1 MRGRAL
7 WMLAAWLL
15 ALTAWATG
23 QAVRVKM
30 KNGDVLSGTLV
41 ALDGSRAVF
50 RTDYAPGLE
59 LPLERVAEVTGN
71 AAVRLQLDDDTTLR
85 TTLTGWADGVFHLAS
100 GDHTFTLAQARVR
113 GIALEPAAA
122 EPTTDL
128 RAIAVRVDGLDE
140 VRPKRWSGA
149 VNFGYTLARGNASSD
164 DLYLRTAARYARQ
177 RDTFSASAHTLY
189 GVLNEATS
197 RNEVY
202 GSFRYDYKLPKRY
215 FVFGSVSGEYDE
227 VEGIDLRHTW
237 NAGVGYSLI
246 TRPALSLDVGTG
258 VGFLQEVYPSLSN
271 RSDGSTLL
279 EGHLNWKLNDRVA
292 FTQNLLVI
300 PYLTGDSRYRTILDA
315 TLNLTVNRMFK
326 FNIGMLNRYDS
337 RPLPDVEHND
347 FTMFT
352 GVGWIF

>member
-1 MRGRAL
+1 MS
-7 WMLAAWLL
+7 WMLVAGLL
-15 ALTAWATG
+15 ALTAWAPG

-30 KNGDVLSGTLV
+30 KNGDTLSGTLV
-41 ALDGSRAVF
+41 ALDVSRAVL
-50 RTDYAPGLE
+50 RTDYAPSLD
-59 LPLERVAEVTGN
+59 LALERVAEVTGS
-71 AAVRLQLDDDTTLR
+71 AAVRLRLDDDTTLQ
-85 TTLTGWADGVFHLAS
+85 TTLTGWVDGVFRLAS
-100 GDHTFTLAQARVR
+100 GDQTFTLTLARVR
-113 GIALEPAAA
+113 DIVLEPAAA
-122 EPTTDL
+122 EPATDL
-128 RAIAVRVDGLDE
+128 RAIAVQVDGLDE
-140 VRPKRWSGA
+140 VRPQRWSGA

-164 DLYLRTAARYARQ
+164 DLYLRTSARYTRP

-189 GVLNEATS
+189 GVLNDATS

-258 VGFLQEVYPSLSN
+258 VGFLQEIYPSLSS

-279 EGHLNWKLNDRVA
+279 EEHLSWKLNARMA
-292 FTQNLLVI
+292 LTQNLLVI
-300 PYLTGDSRYRTILDA
+300 PYLTGDSRYRTVLDA
-315 TLNLTVNRMFK
+315 TLNLTVSGMFK

-337 RPLPDVEHND
+337 RPLPDVENND
-347 FTMFT
+347 FTLFT
-352 GVGWIF
+352 GIGWIF

>member
-1 MRGRAL
+1 MS
-7 WMLAAWLL
+7 WMLVIGLL
-15 ALTAWATG
+15 VLTAGASG
-23 QAVRVKM
+23 QVVRVKM

-41 ALDGSRAVF
+41 ALDVSQAVL
-50 RTDYAPGLE
+50 RTDYAPLLG
-59 LPLERVAEVTGN
+59 LPLERVAEVTSS
-71 AAVRLQLDDDTTLR
+71 AAVRLWLDDDTTLR
-85 TTLTGWADGVFHLAS
+85 TTLTGWADGVFRLTSGDRTFNLAS
-100 GDHTFTLAQARVR
+100 ARVR
-113 GIALEPAAA
+113 GIELEPEAA
-122 EPTTDL
+122 EPATDL
-128 RAIAVRVDGLDE
+128 RAIAARVDGLDE

-164 DLYLRTAARYARQ
+164 DLYLRTSARYARQ
-177 RDTFSASAHTLY
+177 RDTFSDSAHTLY
-189 GVLNEATS
+189 GVLADTTS
-197 RNEVY
+197 RDEVY

-237 NAGVGYSLI
+237 NAGVGYSLV

-258 VGFLQEVYPSLSN
+258 IGFLQEIYPSLSN

-300 PYLTGDSRYRTILDA
+300 PYLTGDSRYRTVLDA